1 MQDPVHL
8 GGTICQLG
16 SASMLRFT
24 LKVQGQSV
32 ISVVDTAA
40 EVTIISDKVF
50 ESFIKKPPIKRKTT
64 MQAAGRGMHMDAFV
78 VGPVELKIGERTYR
92 TDIYVAPIDNDM
104 LLGLDFLVRAKV
116 ILDCRKLVF
125 FINGEALPMVHGDV
139 GLVPPVNAI
148 ARVAKITVPHR
159 TVIPPNSVVQLE
171 SDLSAE
177 LTDFIIEP
185 NKEID
190 LLIPRGYY
198 NASVL
203 PCVSLLN
210 VTNNKIVLQKGTLLG
225 EAIEADVVETGPAP
239 SVATTGIARDNNPLP
254 EQLQNILDKSTS
266 HQDCKSF
273 EPIGPHTVLPSS
285 LISDDNLL
293 KQDNTQHIHV
303 ITEDNTRP
311 DSSIPQDED
320 QNVTSHVN
328 ENLGTSQVQQ
338 QVFDSTNQ
346 YIVSQ
351 NQNVCHSSVEIVTTP
366 LGMSVY
372 ATYLDLP
379 NVNAITETGIE
390 ASTYSPEQLR
400 DYQSKDPDLEL
411 ILVWFRD
418 KTEPSEATIFRCSPI
433 AKKYWIN
440 KDMFYLDDNEIL
452 RNLDKKDRTPRLVVP
467 RDLVEQVISLCHDIP
482 AAGHQEAY
490 EGTPLPF
497 PPGEQRG
504 DERERHDQEVKKEP
518 DDVLDLHDINYIDW
532 TDIQVQVPRPQEPTE
547 ESHSPMVQVEV
558 ECDLPTV
565 RVVEKRDSSRVII
578 TKEKQIW
585 LFALKSQAI
594 DQLRFQKIRG
604 LRSQR
609 LITPMQKQHA
619 QQPEV
624 KHYEG
629 NKHSTCPIPTCGES
643 TKKMKHHCWVYH
655 LPYIFKDLPLDKF
668 EKEPSFQKLRG
679 EAIQKLAWWI
689 VGQRATVYDLVRY
702 VNSNNILPRNCTMM
716 QRCQDQMR
724 NVTVVMNWYPPAE
737 DIYTMYPVNSPAV
750 LMQWRILIT
759 LLSQLSPAR
768 RAEFRRIGSDF
779 VLPPMARQ
787 QPPVKRKAETAVKVP
802 VAKSYKSS
810 RPTEGRNLVGQ
821 SGRARESKPPTVS
834 TVVKTLSN
842 LQTQLAGKPL
852 DAREILNRKR
862 QSRDSSRSE
871 DTKSRKT
878 DTHPVIQVSNPVLDK
893 NNNVNRIQK
902 VTLVSEAFDSHF
914 HLDRASILLTGS
926 LEMSVEQYL
935 QEKLIPQ
942 PDIAVEEIGGVIVYC
957 DPDTYP
963 QVLPDTSKWKIA
975 IGLHP
980 KAAPYFNNDQFIAMQ
995 EALTDMRV
1003 SALGEIGLDRT
1014 VNPIHWMSQEK
1025 ILDKLLGLAR
1035 PNKPVILHLR
1045 GQATET
1051 MSDAVYTRALEIVQ
1065 NNCEPEQKIHLHC
1078 FHGSKTQVDTWRRA
1092 FPNTYFSFSLKVKNF
1107 HEDQIQA
1114 TRNVPNHRI
1123 LIETDSPYCTIPSDI
1138 RINNP
1143 RRIGQVAMI
1152 LAGIRSQPVAE
1163 IFAITRENGKS
1174 LYG

>member
-1 MQDPVHL
+1 MGEVKTTAFHSGHAKQDAEMHDFSDSDTPSDEYLLKPEREEVKRDLSRPSSAMSKILDYTMQHGDHRYSSKISRPDEKKSLFQTECDDQDEVQDFASDRQSKPENIHRTDELGYTKPSIRLNVEENIDNRDYSRHQATQHQNPQLGWQQGPNENIEKRDYSRNHNPNQQTSQLGWQQGPNENIEKRDYSRNHNPHQQTSQVGWQQGPNEHKPRTERPVPVPRRHQRLESHTPSTIIRRRIPSPEIQRRIPSPEIQRRIPSPEIFREPVYSLRTPNPAYSSTMNRNMYTPRPFLSYHESPQLMPPAKPKSKNLEIPKGLKYDGSSSRRDPTPNQDEPSYDYDSDLAVHAIGKTDTKSELSKQMETLLEKMTAMEAFHKQEIGDLKQQFQKQQQAKQFPAQNEVQPAAQPFSQQTNKQGNRQQWRNRDNRQDNQRQSPFRRRWGPIPPEKLANMACYFCHQSFKPERVGLKGGTLTQSKPNRLTLNTISNDINKTPVSGITPLKTCDNSTSTDTLSNSPLHKTQPDNDLQQVIDLQMQDPVHL

-125 FINGEALPMVHGDV
+125 FINGEALPMIHGDV
-139 GLVPPVNAI
+139 GLVPPVNKI

-239 SVATTGIARDNNPLP
+239 SVATTGIARDNNTLP

-273 EPIGPHTVLPSS
+273 ETIGPHTVLPSS

-303 ITEDNTRP
+303 IIEDNARP

-320 QNVTSHVN
+320 QNVTSHVK
-328 ENLGTSQVQQ
+328 ENLSTFQVQQ

-346 YIVSQ
+346 DIVNQ

-411 ILVWFRD
+411 ILVWLRD

-440 KDMFYLDDNEIL
+440 KDMFYLDDNGIL

-467 RDLVEQVISLCHDIP
+467 RDLVEQSGTKSLCRFDTR
-482 AAGHQEAY
+482 AGGHYGKEMCKDR
-490 EGTPLPF
+490 EV
-497 PPGEQRG
+497 PP
-504 DERERHDQEVKKEP
+504 
-518 DDVLDLHDINYIDW
+518 
-532 TDIQVQVPRPQEPTE
+532 
-547 ESHSPMVQVEV
+547 
-558 ECDLPTV
+558 
-565 RVVEKRDSSRVII
+565 
-578 TKEKQIW
+578 W
-585 LFALKSQAI
+585 L
-594 DQLRFQKIRG
+594 
-604 LRSQR
+604 
-609 LITPMQKQHA
+609 
-619 QQPEV
+619 
-624 KHYEG
+624 
-629 NKHSTCPIPTCGES
+629 
-643 TKKMKHHCWVYH
+643 
-655 LPYIFKDLPLDKF
+655 KD
-668 EKEPSFQKLRG
+668 
-679 EAIQKLAWWI
+679 
-689 VGQRATVYDLVRY
+689 
-702 VNSNNILPRNCTMM
+702 
-716 QRCQDQMR
+716 
-724 NVTVVMNWYPPAE
+724 
-737 DIYTMYPVNSPAV
+737 
-750 LMQWRILIT
+750 
-759 LLSQLSPAR
+759 
-768 RAEFRRIGSDF
+768 
-779 VLPPMARQ
+779 
-787 QPPVKRKAETAVKVP
+787 
-802 VAKSYKSS
+802 
-810 RPTEGRNLVGQ
+810 
-821 SGRARESKPPTVS
+821 VS
-834 TVVKTLSN
+834 TGVR
-842 LQTQLAGKPL
+842 TQ
-852 DAREILNRKR
+852 
-862 QSRDSSRSE
+862 
-871 DTKSRKT
+871 
-878 DTHPVIQVSNPVLDK
+878 
-893 NNNVNRIQK
+893 
-902 VTLVSEAFDSHF
+902 
-914 HLDRASILLTGS
+914 
-926 LEMSVEQYL
+926 M
-935 QEKLIPQ
+935 
-942 PDIAVEEIGGVIVYC
+942 C
-957 DPDTYP
+957 
-963 QVLPDTSKWKIA
+963 KI
-975 IGLHP
+975 I
-980 KAAPYFNNDQFIAMQ
+980 
-995 EALTDMRV
+995 
-1003 SALGEIGLDRT
+1003 
-1014 VNPIHWMSQEK
+1014 
-1025 ILDKLLGLAR
+1025 
-1035 PNKPVILHLR
+1035 
-1045 GQATET
+1045 
-1051 MSDAVYTRALEIVQ
+1051 
-1065 NNCEPEQKIHLHC
+1065 
-1078 FHGSKTQVDTWRRA
+1078 
-1092 FPNTYFSFSLKVKNF
+1092 
-1107 HEDQIQA
+1107 
-1114 TRNVPNHRI
+1114 
-1123 LIETDSPYCTIPSDI
+1123 
-1138 RINNP
+1138 
-1143 RRIGQVAMI
+1143 
-1152 LAGIRSQPVAE
+1152 
-1163 IFAITRENGKS
+1163 
-1174 LYG
+1174 